1 VAYRPTSAKAAHAEA
16 RLRTAIRT
24 RLQRMRN
31 EGQLSLNQ
39 LALQLDIPPAQVG
52 QLLGLSGATPV
63 VSITLRTFVRILEK
77 LHLRV
82 ELVKE

>member
-1 VAYRPTSAKAAHAEA
+1 MPYRPTSAKAAHAEA

-24 RLQRMRN
+24 RLQRIRN
-31 EGQLSLNQ
+31 DGQLNIKE

-63 VSITLRTFVRILEK
+63 VSITLRTLVHVLEK